1 MSRLQTNLKRAI
13 EDDSPLTPTKRPRL
27 DTGSDTTDS
36 QGNNSDQ
43 IHPVILASF
52 PLYQDIWDKLPT
64 GTLIELARV
73 VALKDI
79 DLGTI
84 PRENLEKLRG
94 SNVASMGSLLDVLG
108 CGPTRVM
115 DKQVAEILDMEAQS
129 IVAGDGKMLEYEM
142 DKEISGRVHFT
153 AALSMDSLIG
163 ESLPKSPMK
172 SPSKSP
178 MKSPSKSPN
187 KHSGPSEDLPTLSL
201 RVPQL
206 GVSCL
211 FARVFGSHRFLRVK
225 ILDRMRA
232 KYRNDACL
240 EILFNWARRP
250 IHIFGR
256 TFKAFVEKES
266 TIWYYLEGTDRVGE
280 FAEKR
285 LSPGQYGVGRDI
297 PDLYSLVRWWIP
309 LEHNQDQLMCKLITR
324 LYLGISGT
332 RPGPLV
338 TDVIVCKDIKRKVNG
353 KEVIF
358 TDGSGVISGGLARKF
373 REKIAPN
380 KSDPAAY
387 QIRLSTSKGVVQV
400 APGYEDDSDRK
411 DWIEITESML
421 KARHNKEITSGL
433 IGGMS
438 ILDAAHN
445 LVCVVKSATC
455 RYPARLSA
463 QLIPILCE
471 QGVPISA
478 IEELQKRAVLAII
491 GDLTIPVVD
500 IGKDSQPAVMA
511 FAKAIQRNAH
521 LVYITLKDSQADGK
535 STLKTKFAEGQKRRW
550 QLEDIISSM
559 DQEDDNGNH
568 ADLILSHNVQLYLAV
583 TSGLNIRGTPY
594 FLGIWRRLL
603 EKAVLS
609 MTLSFNIEVPGS
621 VYSTIVP
628 DFTGELK
635 EGQISFSPPFNVQ
648 SEGMEFTSGTVL
660 VGRHPAYLPTD
671 IRKVELANVPLLR
684 ERRGVIYFS
693 TRGQRPLADIL
704 AGGDYDG
711 DDVILIWEPSIVEN
725 FQNADDRLSEKPESV
740 ARSFE
745 RDAVTAGAVY
755 QDLCD
760 LQDQPEEQ
768 LQMLS
773 RHLLGS
779 LKVPQYLGIYNG
791 YFIRAVHC
799 FGIASEEARILGH
812 KFNTLIDASRTS
824 FRLTAEAVKKDRQ
837 IWDAFENPLWKRMKD
852 QFDYHGEQTQNA
864 RALPNNRV
872 NILDVLYE
880 HGAAYHQTAWLEAN
894 GLNGGEAIYDQKQHE
909 KLAFWWRQ
917 AEQKAAE
924 FPDIRPQ
931 LELIRNAVKEAK
943 HKFDKVFII
952 KSVPHKNAALIEL
965 AHWFASNPA
974 AKEVPLVTGIVGDVM
989 LVNVR
994 ASYAYILDTATH
1006 NGGIGVG
1013 NKKGFCWM
1021 MGIAPL
1027 LSSIS
1032 SSPVTISFP
1041 TFAKLTPHSSF
1052 CEGQGEDN

>member
-358 TDGSGVISGGLARKF
+358 TDGSGVISGGLAR
-373 REKIAPN
+373 N
-380 KSDPAAY
+380 
-387 QIRLSTSKGVVQV
+387 
-400 APGYEDDSDRK
+400 
-411 DWIEITESML
+411 
-421 KARHNKEITSGL
+421 
-433 IGGMS
+433 
-438 ILDAAHN
+438 
-445 LVCVVKSATC
+445 
-455 RYPARLSA
+455 
-463 QLIPILCE
+463 
-471 QGVPISA
+471 
-478 IEELQKRAVLAII
+478 
-491 GDLTIPVVD
+491 
-500 IGKDSQPAVMA
+500 QPAVMA

-660 VGRHPAYLPTD
+660 V
-671 IRKVELANVPLLR
+671 ELANVPLLR

-704 AGGDYDG
+704 AGG